1 MAKALLR
8 NGNGLRA
15 VQGSKYDAHNTVL
28 SKTYGALAD
37 LRRELADSK
46 AAVGEREELLRNF
59 ATCGDSQRAWL
70 LLEDYFEKLSLS
82 RKDFPSTDWWPHL
95 LAAQGQARLEE
106 VAFLFLRARR
116 PLPTE
121 LSVYGNL
128 DRFAQVEQAAQ
139 EQQLVRQLEA
149 WLSPPKPAHF
159 DSPRAFLRTI
169 CRPHPDEENPA
180 RYRLAVEFHLLR
192 PRTGERVKKL
202 EDIIEL
208 TTRSAHEQELFPP
221 GDWEFIEWLGETHP
235 KSTNGNEA
243 LLLSDME
250 LLHWLAR
257 WGQTSRLELAAGSC
271 ASPGPAG
278 SDSSGTLQGPEALPL
293 ADVATSEDG
302 HNPEQPCGGAFGTRS
317 APQALEFHGEV
328 AELTPHLENGQKE
341 LAFTHRLSVPG
352 GKAYPLDE
360 VRFFN
365 RHPPLALVGRKFYL
379 LRNAPPPQ
387 VIELWASQ
395 PAVPMRKL
403 SHRLLMHLRQTQSNH
418 GVDWEQLCVAHAARP
433 QFVFELL
440 DETVRLRLM
449 AKSQRDQS
457 HWLWNGHEWQLHEP
471 KRPRSAA
478 NKPEILD
485 DPRLEPATQWLR
497 RLDWFTPEPGLWI
510 GDANEGFLS
519 TLAHAW
525 ADRPQEA
532 DYLGNPGF
540 SRLFLAPRQLR
551 PRLVVKGSGIDWLA
565 VSAEWEQESFK
576 LTAADLQRLQT
587 ATGRFVKLPDSGWVE
602 LDSTAVQSAHEAM
615 AELGVDGLVPVAQRI
630 GLEQA
635 AHLDEAGLQRFGDS
649 AQAKALRE
657 RLKNFEGLPAIPL
670 PATVQAEMRPY
681 QKEGF
686 DFLCHLT
693 NIRLGGILAD
703 DMGLGKTLQTLA
715 WLAWLKERHG
725 KDPKPSLVICPA
737 SVLLN
742 WRQEANR
749 FTPHL
754 KVLVLESGA
763 ARHNL
768 RKQIPQH
775 DLIVTNYAL
784 LRRDLEELQ
793 KFAFRAA
800 ILDEAQFIKNP
811 GAQVTQSVKQLKS
824 EHRLALTGTP
834 LENRLLDL
842 WSIVDFIQPGY
853 LGNQDHFTETYEPR
867 GEDAESAQRIAR
879 SRLSAKMRPLLLRR
893 LKKHVAKDLP
903 DRIEQRRDCQLGD
916 EQRKLYLAELRRSR
930 EQVMKTVAEKG
941 LNQSKIHV
949 LAALTR
955 LRQICCHPKL
965 VGSDTASGKTE
976 TLFELLDSLVAEGQK
991 VLVFSQF
998 VQMLQL
1004 LETEC
1009 HQRQIGTHMLTGQTK
1024 DRQQVVS
1031 AFQNDPNP
1039 AVFLLS
1045 LRAAGTGLNLT
1056 TASYV
1061 VLYDPWWNPAV
1072 EAQAIDRSHRIGQT
1086 QTVNAYRLIS
1096 PGTVEEKI
1104 WVLQQSKA
1112 QTIADVLGEEGFARS
1127 LSKTDLEYLFA
1138 ED

>member
-1 MAKALLR
+1 MAKVLLR
-8 NGNGLRA
+8 NGTGSRVA
-15 VQGSKYDAHNTVL
+15 QGSKYDAHNTVL

-46 AAVGEREELLRNF
+46 AAVGEREELLRSF
-59 ATCGDSQRAWL
+59 AACGDSQRAWL

-82 RKDFPSTDWWPHL
+82 RKDFPSTDWWPQL
-95 LAAQGQARLEE
+95 LAAQGPARLEE

-116 PLPTE
+116 SLPTE
-121 LSVYGNL
+121 LSAYANL
-128 DRFAQVEQAAQ
+128 DRFARVEQAAQ

-149 WLSPPKPAHF
+149 WLFPPKPAHF
-159 DSPRAFLRTI
+159 DSPRAFLRTL
-169 CRPHPDEENPA
+169 CRPQPDEDHPA
-180 RYRLAVEFHLLR
+180 RYRMAVELHLLR
-192 PRTGERVKKL
+192 PRTGEKVRKL
-202 EDIIEL
+202 GDIIEL
-208 TTRSAHEQELFPP
+208 TTRAGHEQELFPP
-221 GDWEFIEWLGETHP
+221 VDWEFIEWLAETHP
-235 KSTNGNEA
+235 TRCDGNET
-243 LLLSDME
+243 LVLSELE

-257 WGQTSRLELAAGSC
+257 WGQTRRLELA
-271 ASPGPAG
+271 
-278 SDSSGTLQGPEALPL
+278 
-293 ADVATSEDG
+293 DG
-302 HNPEQPCGGAFGTRS
+302 EG

-328 AELTPHLENGQKE
+328 AELTPHLENDQQE
-341 LAFTHRLSVPG
+341 LAFTHRLTVPG
-352 GKAYPLDE
+352 GKTYPLGE

-365 RHPPLALVGRKFYL
+365 RHPPLVMVGRTFYL

-387 VIELWASQ
+387 VIEHWASQ

-403 SHRLLMHLRQTQSNH
+403 SHRLLMHLRQTQSSH
-418 GVDWEQLCVAHAARP
+418 GVDWDQLCVTHTARP
-433 QFVFELL
+433 QFTFELL
-440 DETVRLRLM
+440 DETVRLRLL

-457 HWLWNGHEWQLHEP
+457 LWLWNGREWQLHEAKKP
-471 KRPRSAA
+471 RPAGS
-478 NKPEILD
+478 KPEILD

-497 RLDWFTPEPGLWI
+497 QLDWFTPEPGLWV

-551 PRLVVKGSGIDWLA
+551 PRLVIKGSGIDWLA
-565 VSAEWEQESFK
+565 VSAEWEYEGMK

-602 LDSTAVQSAHEAM
+602 MDLNAVQSAHEAM
-615 AELGVDGLVPVAQRI
+615 AELGVDGLVPVAQRV

-635 AHLDEAGLQRFGDS
+635 AHLDEEGLKRFGDS

-670 PATVQAEMRPY
+670 PATIHAEMRPY
-681 QKEGF
+681 QKDGF

-693 NIRLGGILAD
+693 SIRLGGILAD

-737 SVLLN
+737 SVLQN
-742 WRQEANR
+742 WRQEASR

-775 DLIVTNYAL
+775 DIIVTNYAL

-793 KFAFRAA
+793 KFAFRAT

-842 WSIVDFIQPGY
+842 WSIVDVIQPGY

-879 SRLSAKMRPLLLRR
+879 RRLSAKLRPLLLRR

-903 DRIEQRRDCQLGD
+903 ERIEQRRDCQLGD

-955 LRQICCHPKL
+955 LRQICCHPRL

-998 VQMLQL
+998 VRMLQL
-1004 LETEC
+1004 IEEEC
-1009 HQRQIGTHMLTGQTK
+1009 RQRQIGTHILTGQTK
-1024 DRQQVVS
+1024 DRQMAVS

-1104 WVLQQSKA
+1104 WELQQSKA

-1127 LSKTDLEYLFA
+1127 LSKADLEYLFA

>member
-1 MAKALLR
+1 MARVLTR
-8 NGNGLRA
+8 NGI
-15 VQGSKYDAHNTVL
+15 GSRSAQASSRYDAHNTVL

-37 LRRELADSK
+37 LRRELSDSK
-46 AAVGEREELLRNF
+46 AAVTEREDLLKTF
-59 ATCGDSQRAWL
+59 SVCPDSQRAWL

-82 RKDFPSTDWWPHL
+82 RKDFPTADWWPRL
-95 LAAQGQARLEE
+95 LAAQNRARLEE
-106 VAFLFLRARR
+106 LAFLFLRAKRS
-116 PLPTE
+116 LPSE
-121 LSVYGNL
+121 LAAYGNL
-128 DRFAQVEQAAQ
+128 DRFAQVEHAAH
-139 EQQLVRQLEA
+139 EQRLIKQLEE
-149 WLSPPKPAHF
+149 WLFPPKLTHLDA
-159 DSPRAFLRTI
+159 PRASLRI
-169 CRPHPDEENPA
+169 LCQPQPDEEHPS
-180 RYRLAVEFHLLR
+180 RYRMAVQFQLLR
-192 PRTGERVKKL
+192 PRAGEKTKTL
-202 EDIIEL
+202 GEIIEL
-208 TTRSAHEQELFPP
+208 TTRAAHEQEQFPAA
-221 GDWEFIEWLGETHP
+221 DWEFIQWLAVTHAGCPEP
-235 KSTNGNEA
+235 KESLVLTD
-243 LLLSDME
+243 LE

-257 WGQTSRLELAAGSC
+257 WGHTARLELMLGE
-271 ASPGPAG
+271 
-278 SDSSGTLQGPEALPL
+278 EAKP
-293 ADVATSEDG
+293 
-302 HNPEQPCGGAFGTRS
+302 
-317 APQALEFHGEV
+317 LEFQGQV
-328 AELTPHLENGQKE
+328 AELTPHLQNGDAE
-341 LAFTHRLSVPG
+341 LSFTHRLTVPG
-352 GKAYPLDE
+352 GGIHHLE
-360 VRFFN
+360 RVRFFAG
-365 RHPPLALVGRKFYL
+365 RPALALVEQTFYL
-379 LRNAPPPQ
+379 LRNAPPAQ
-387 VIELWASQ
+387 LLEHWASQ
-395 PAVPMRKL
+395 PSVPVRRL
-403 SHRLLMHLRQTQSNH
+403 SHRLLMHLRKTQHNH
-418 GVDWEQLCVAHAARP
+418 GVDWEQLVVAHPAVP

-440 DETVRLRLM
+440 DETVRLRLL
-449 AKSQRDQS
+449 ARSQRDQS
-457 HWLWNGHEWQLHEP
+457 VWLWNGHDWQLQEAR
-471 KRPRSAA
+471 KRSAD
-478 NKPEILD
+478 KPQILD
-485 DPRLEPATQWLR
+485 DPRLEPATLWLR
-497 RLDWFTPEPGLWI
+497 QLDWFTPEPGLWV
-510 GDANEGFLS
+510 GDATEVFLS
-519 TLAHAW
+519 ALAQAW
-525 ADRPQEA
+525 SNRPAETEC
-532 DYLGNPGF
+532 LGNPAF
-540 SRLFLAPRQLR
+540 HRLFLAPRQLR
-551 PRLVVKGSGIDWLA
+551 PRLVVKGSGIDWLS
-565 VSAEWEQESFK
+565 VSAEWEQEGLK
-576 LTAADLQRLQT
+576 LTTADLQRLQT
-587 ATGRFVKLPDSGWVE
+587 ATGRFIKLPDTGWVE
-602 LDSTAVQSAHEAM
+602 LDSNAVQSAHESM
-615 AELGVDGLVPVAQRI
+615 ADLGVDGLVPVAQKI

-635 AHLDEAGLQRFGDS
+635 AHLDEAGLERFVDS
-649 AQAKALRE
+649 AHAKALRQ
-657 RLKNFEGLPAIPL
+657 RLKEFKGIPSEELPGTL
-670 PATVQAEMRPY
+670 QAEMRPY
-681 QKEGF
+681 QKDGF

-693 NIRLGGILAD
+693 QIRLGGVLAD

-715 WLAWLKERHG
+715 WLAWLKQRNG

-737 SVLLN
+737 SVLHN
-742 WRQEANR
+742 WRREANR

-775 DLIVTNYAL
+775 DIIVTNYAL

-793 KFAFRAA
+793 KFAFRTV

-853 LGNQDHFTETYEPR
+853 LGDQDHFTEVYEPR
-867 GEDAESAQRIAR
+867 GENAESAQRIAR
-879 SRLSAKMRPLLLRR
+879 RRLSARLRPLLLRR

-941 LNQSKIHV
+941 LNKSKIHV

-965 VGSDTASGKTE
+965 VGNSSVSGKTE

-1004 LETEC
+1004 LEAEC
-1009 HQRQIGTHMLTGQTK
+1009 RQRQISTHILTGQTK
-1024 DRQQVVS
+1024 DRQEVVN
-1031 AFQNDPNP
+1031 AFQADPNP

-1104 WVLQQSKA
+1104 WELQQSKA

-1127 LSKTDLEYLFA
+1127 LSKADLEYLFS
-1138 ED
+1138 EE